1 MSRFDDDWEFPTKE
15 LLEEVDEDHLTLDA
29 LHSETADATSAT
41 AATCDAKGKGGGE
54 GNACRSVPSPS
65 PPRASPPPAT
75 NFKTSSWW
83 AQLLKQHV
91 KDMGCPDP
99 NPEMIQ
105 TKSLVSVCSG
115 ICAEAEVLRVTQIF
129 VLALLYLSK
138 TDS

>member
-1 MSRFDDDWEFPTKE
+1 MSGSDDDWELLTKE
-15 LLEEVDEDHLTLDA
+15 LLQEEDEDHVTLDA

-41 AATCDAKGKGGGE
+41 AATCDAKGKGRGE
-54 GNACRSVPSPS
+54 GNACSDHSPS
-65 PPRASPPPAT
+65 PPRTSPPPAT

-99 NPEMIQ
+99 NPEMIR

-129 VLALLYLSK
+129 VLAVYLSK
-138 TDS
+138 TNV